1 MHRVG
6 SGFTRVLAIAAVTAG
21 LLAACGGGSKQD
33 RAAYDACLASAAAA
47 ALKAAGAKF
56 AAFEEAKVTGS
67 TGEEELRVNIPYE
80 AGPLKVIFQC
90 IAQKQKDG
98 SFKVVF

>member
-1 MHRVG
+1 MHRSKSSALG
-6 SGFTRVLAIAAVTAG
+6 AALLLASAVG
-21 LLAACGGGSKQD
+21 LLAACGDSGKQN
-33 RAAYDACLASAAAA
+33 RAAYDACLASSAAA

-80 AGPLKVIFQC
+80 AGPIKTVFQC
-90 IAQKQKDG
+90 IAQKQRDG